1 MKQSTFFTK
10 IMICL
15 FSSLF
20 NFLSRFHKDDEDEEK
35 NTVFFH

>member
-1 MKQSTFFTK
+1 MRQSTFFTK
-10 IMICL
+10 ILISL

-20 NFLSRFHKDDEDEEK
+20 NFLSRFHKDDEDEGN